1 VIRGE
6 VIEGGSRGVDRPQ
19 ARGDKEIQ
27 QVWEAGGICRPVGGG
42 WRRNEI
48 KIVGV
53 EDTV

>member
-1 VIRGE
+1 VVRGE
-6 VIEGGSRGVDRPQ
+6 VIEGVGRGVDRPQ

-27 QVWEAGGICRPVGGG
+27 QVWEAGGICRPIGGRG
-42 WRRNEI
+42 RRNEV